1 MAMPAEQPED
11 DPDYAVTGP
20 PRVWSRG
27 STEFERVVF
36 LSDAVIAI
44 ALTILVLDLEVPTVD
59 ASDLPQALREEW
71 GSFFAFGLT
80 FAIIAVSWMGHH
92 RFVSALV
99 RMDIRLVQWNFLYLA
114 AICLM
119 PFGSSL
125 ISEHADDSSLAVAIY
140 LGLIATLFL
149 IDVLGD
155 VIAVRHHL
163 LGTPGFPPWIRYEV
177 IDSLVRIAVFV
188 VGIAIAYVASV
199 PSAGMLW
206 LFALFPAGMLTSRLD
221 PSRRLDRSPQPGR

>member
-1 MAMPAEQPED
+1 MTMPVERPED
-11 DPDYAVTGP
+11 DADYALTGP
-20 PRVWSRG
+20 PRVWLRG
-27 STEFERVVF
+27 STEFERVAF

-44 ALTILVLDLEVPTVD
+44 ALTILALDLQVPAVD
-59 ASDLPQALREEW
+59 AGDLPRALGDELP
-71 GSFFAFGLT
+71 SFFAFGLT
-80 FAIIAVSWMGHH
+80 FAIIAVSWIGHH

-99 RMDIRLVQWNFLYLA
+99 RMDIRFVQWNFLYLA

-155 VIAVRHHL
+155 LVAVRHHL
-163 LGTPGFPPWIRYEV
+163 LDTPGTPPWLRYEM
-177 IDSLVRIAVFV
+177 IDGWVRIAIFLI
-188 VGIAIAYVASV
+188 GIPIAYLAPE
-199 PSAGMLW
+199 PSTAMLW
-206 LFALFPAGMLTSRLD
+206 LLALMPAGMLTARLD
-221 PSRRLDRSPQPGR
+221 PARKLQPGRASGP